1 MRYLTL
7 AIFLLVSTMGF
18 SQETPSSLR
27 DLGLAAM
34 KAAQSDPDQIV
45 LAAKLQ
51 PIEVTH
57 A

>member
-1 MRYLTL
+1 MRHLTL